1 MLYHYYYLKYLQP
14 LKTINIQEWEIY
26 IWTVQFLWTFH
37 KIDRFVIGPFEKCL
51 WTRHLY
57 LLKNKEFTRAWYH
70 IFIPGWKKCR
80 LYGKFGISIQG
91 LNHNSG
97 WLDRVEIS
105 TQNTELAFL
114 HTCNCTV
121 ILKRSLPLSRD
132 KISIGSNELKFQPG
146 LTISI

>member
-1 MLYHYYYLKYLQP
+1 MRG
-14 LKTINIQEWEIY
+14 II
-26 IWTVQFLWTFH
+26 FLS
-37 KIDRFVIGPFEKCL
+37 RVG
-51 WTRHLY
+51 
-57 LLKNKEFTRAWYH
+57 KNVDYMEN
-70 IFIPGWKKCR
+70 
-80 LYGKFGISIQG
+80 LEISIQG

-105 TQNTELAFL
+105 TQNTELTFL
-114 HTCNCTV
+114 YTCNCTV